1 MLDTGRMSESQ
12 VRRLP
17 ARGILTRALG
27 IETEPPVADV
37 VELDWLAGD
46 LLLLCSDGL
55 TDSLDDARI
64 AAALDVPGTALGARA
79 SALIVAALEHGC
91 TDDATV
97 LLAGGARA
105 AVASH

>member
-1 MLDTGRMSESQ
+1 MLDTGRMTESQ
-12 VRRLP
+12 VQRLP

-37 VELDWLAGD
+37 VEHDWRAGD

-55 TDSLDDARI
+55 SDSLDDTAIAR
-64 AAALDVPGTALGARA
+64 ALDVPGATLGALA
-79 SALIVAALEHGC
+79 SALIVEALARGC
-91 TDDATV
+91 TDDSTV

-105 AVASH
+105 TAASH

>member
-1 MLDTGRMSESQ
+1 

-27 IETEPPVADV
+27 IATEPPVADV
-37 VELDWLAGD
+37 TALDWRAGD

-55 TDSLDDARI
+55 TDSLDDGRI
-64 AAALDVPGTALGARA
+64 AAALQPPDAPLAGLA
-79 SALIVAALEHGC
+79 SALIVDALSRGC

-97 LLAGGARA
+97 LLAGGARSMP
-105 AVASH
+105 ASH